1 MVHPFLFRFTA
12 VLGILGIPDPD
23 SRIRSEDDL
32 REPDGEN
39 PIAYHVGRS
48 SSWGL
53 VSNGCARNSEVLG
66 IADGCESIRIPNV
79 LCPLASWTNVLRGH
93 GGCYLD

>member
-1 MVHPFLFRFTA
+1 MVHPFLCRFTA

-23 SRIRSEDDL
+23 SRILSEDHL

-39 PIAYHVGRS
+39 PTAYHVGSS
-48 SSWGL
+48 SSWGV
-53 VSNGCARNSEVLG
+53 VSDECARNSEVLG
-66 IADGCESIRIPNV
+66 IADGCESIRFPNV
-79 LCPLASWTNVLRGH
+79 PCPLASWTNVLPHH